1 MPINYPKSVPK
12 HLKEKL
18 FCLARLSRVGVM
30 INLLVVAMPFRH
42 NIYEYER
49 TKVKVE
55 IML

>member
-18 FCLARLSRVGVM
+18 FCPARLSRVGVM

-49 TKVKVE
+49 TKVKV
-55 IML
+55 